1 MFRKLK
7 ICYIVPN
14 MDSKD
19 GWGRISSDI
28 IKGMKDRG
36 NRVVV
41 LKQSNDGFEGLP
53 IIKGKGITSIIIS
66 SLKALKYSKDCEII
80 HCLDGY
86 PFGIIGYLLS
96 ILQKKKLVITGM
108 GTFAVAPLYR
118 KGIVGFL
125 MKKAYKKADC
135 VVTLSKYTKN
145 EILKKVSIKQ
155 IEVIHP
161 GIDVEKLGFSH
172 LETEKEFIL
181 GVGALKSRKGYHI
194 SIPAFALAKK
204 KIPNLKYKIVGSQK
218 NLKYYNYLKKLTK
231 EYKVEKDV
239 EFLQGVER
247 EELNKLFME
256 AKIFVLTS
264 VNHEHSFEGFGLV
277 FLEAAACGTPVIG
290 TLGNGI
296 EDAVIEGKN
305 GLLVPQENIEKT
317 SNALIKILSNKKLW
331 KEMSAKNYQ
340 WAKKHDLSEIL
351 TQYVDVYEKIL

>member
-28 IKGMKDRG
+28 VKGMRDRG
-36 NRVVV
+36 NKVVV
-41 LKQSNDGFEGLP
+41 LKQSNDGFEGSF
-53 IIKGKGITSIIIS
+53 IIKGKGLTSIIIS

-108 GTFAVAPLYR
+108 GTYAVAPLYR

-239 EFLQGVER
+239 EFLQGVKR

-256 AKIFVLTS
+256 ARIFVLTS
-264 VNHEHSFEGFGLV
+264 VNYEHNFEGFGLV

-296 EDAVIEGKN
+296 EDAILEGKN

-331 KEMSAKNYQ
+331 EEMSIENYQ